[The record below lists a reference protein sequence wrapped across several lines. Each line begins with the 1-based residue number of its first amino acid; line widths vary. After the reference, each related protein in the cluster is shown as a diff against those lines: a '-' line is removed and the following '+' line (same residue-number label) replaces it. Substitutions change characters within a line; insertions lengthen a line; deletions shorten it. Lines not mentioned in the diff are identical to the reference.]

1 MELSLFVRLYT
12 AHLRDAIS
20 AYLKQHQNTWCSE
33 HCDVSLLPT
42 ESIRIVQKGLRT
54 NETKQKYTLD
64 DEWRSN
70 TILPQTVEFLI
81 YSINQ
86 SLCEQLKKS
95 ITTKC
100 RVPNFEVQYSLHGQR
115 SVEKHLEI
123 TTSHITSTEMYN
135 NIQSQLLSGSKTVNE
150 IALTGTDFKNL
161 LTETMDRVTISLR
174 VQEGYEGLSDPV
186 KIDKIL
192 ERQLSSRQHYLE
204 DINDKLWDSLYWT
217 KDLTRPDRLSKI
229 LNKVV
234 RQDSSNTDEFQFDE
248 HVADEETKRK
258 LKLHDKAKFDHFRRE
273 FLKRSH
279 VRKNEHEQ
287 QRSSDSSGKFGFMGF
302 SLGGGS
308 KSISRSSGKS
318 SDNEKLE
325 TDNEDHLQTNTD
337 NLNDVNNENKNKT
350 ISTLERHVVQELLG
364 KVSDHILLE
373 GDMIKPKPISVNL
386 IKLGTLK
393 SDSKLFSSSVLIKA
407 RTQVHTLPLR
417 CPSNNAQIST
427 SDHNNNNWL
436 SEKVAILTTTV
447 TNLTNI
453 IQKLKDET
461 SHREAVSNLEAK
473 FNRLETEV
481 KRLKTNTESQLST
494 FRSSMTEN
502 VAVPKGTIM
511 LWDGDTST
519 VPDDW
524 AVCDGTNG
532 TPDLRNRYII
542 GSGSNA
548 ENKPGTTGGSSA
560 ITPSISVHDTVLTE
574 AQMPKH
580 NHG

>member
-1 MELSLFVRLYT
+1 
-12 AHLRDAIS
+12 
-20 AYLKQHQNTWCSE
+20 
-33 HCDVSLLPT
+33 
-42 ESIRIVQKGLRT
+42 
-54 NETKQKYTLD
+54 
-64 DEWRSN
+64 
-70 TILPQTVEFLI
+70 
-81 YSINQ
+81 
-86 SLCEQLKKS
+86 
-95 ITTKC
+95 
-100 RVPNFEVQYSLHGQR
+100 
-115 SVEKHLEI
+115 
-123 TTSHITSTEMYN
+123 MYN

-580 NHG
+580 NHGGMTDSETNRHIYYDHDSALHTMVSTTTRGSRWLSMTAVDRCSHCQHTHAIHPNGQNQPHTHGASSSTISLHPPFHALLYIMKL